1 VVPLNAGEDRYGK
14 DLEECIVK
22 LGEPKVRLMATVIKV
37 LRVFVGFALLGYGL
51 FVIFVS
57 KPAFS
62 RGDNELAI
70 RLVVAAIVLV
80 LIAIVLLMPDAK
92 RLTRRDRTTFLV
104 AALLMSHGG
113 YWVFAMAQAPPRR

>member
-1 VVPLNAGEDRYGK
+1 
-14 DLEECIVK
+14 
-22 LGEPKVRLMATVIKV
+22 MATVIKV
-37 LRVFVGFALLGYGL
+37 LRVFVGFAVLGYGL

-70 RLVVAAIVLV
+70 RLVAAAIVLV
-80 LIAIVLLMPDAK
+80 LIAIVLRMPDAK
-92 RLTRRDRTTFLV
+92 RLTRRDRTIFLV

-113 YWVFAMAQAPPRR
+113 YWVFAMAQASTQTVVDYMIWLFLMSFAGVLSIFWFDKLHGK